1 MMSTVDEAAV
11 RGAIDTTACVVGG
24 GPAGLMLGLLLAR
37 QGVPVTVL
45 EKHADFLRDFR
56 GDTVHPSTLRV
67 LDELG
72 LGPAV
77 AALPRGR
84 RVTQLR
90 VTFDDGTYPL
100 VDFARL
106 AEPHPYLLFLPQWD
120 FLDLLAAHATG
131 YPAFRLL
138 RRTQVTAVTRDERGR
153 VTGVRAQGP
162 AGEVTVRA
170 RLTVACDGRTSTV
183 RSELG
188 LVPVDYGAPM
198 DVLWFRVSRRSGDPA
213 GLDMRVSA
221 GGLLLCIDRD
231 DYFQCAFVIAKGG
244 FDEVRARGL
253 PDLRAGVVHRAP
265 HFADRIAEVSTWDD
279 VKLLTVRVD
288 RLPHWHVPG
297 ALLIGD
303 AAHAMSPIGGVGIN
317 LAIQDAVATARLL
330 GPRLSAG
337 TLTDADLALVQRRRL
352 FPTRVTQAVQVQA
365 QRRLVDPLLRGT
377 GPVTA
382 PAALRLAS
390 RVPVLRGIPA
400 RVVGLGVRPEHV

>member
-1 MMSTVDEAAV
+1 
-11 RGAIDTTACVVGG
+11 
-24 GPAGLMLGLLLAR
+24 
-37 QGVPVTVL
+37 
-45 EKHADFLRDFR
+45 
-56 GDTVHPSTLRV
+56 
-67 LDELG
+67 
-72 LGPAV
+72 
-77 AALPRGR
+77 
-84 RVTQLR
+84 
-90 VTFDDGTYPL
+90 
-100 VDFARL
+100 
-106 AEPHPYLLFLPQWD
+106 
-120 FLDLLAAHATG
+120 
-131 YPAFRLL
+131 
-138 RRTQVTAVTRDERGR
+138 
-153 VTGVRAQGP
+153 
-162 AGEVTVRA
+162 
-170 RLTVACDGRTSTV
+170 
-183 RSELG
+183 
-188 LVPVDYGAPM
+188 
-198 DVLWFRVSRRSGDPA
+198 
-213 GLDMRVSA
+213 MRVSA